1 MVLVATRDI
10 GINEELFFEY
20 GSEKIAIQGFGQHL
34 GIKLLY
40 IGLVL
45 GLDS

>member
-10 GINEELFFEY
+10 GINEELFFDWL
-20 GSEKIAIQGFGQHL
+20 ALQGFGQRL